1 MILFSHDDRE
11 RWLNLNFTE
20 IYVLLNADE
29 YETLQ
34 PRVQALN
41 SNPAVRRGLFNITAV
56 QRGKE
61 VNRILP
67 NSIKEMLTGFNV
79 IVRLVDGIHGIY
91 TYGVGMLNT
100 LADDAVWSAEFER
113 FAKDVCQKN
122 IDQLS
127 IIHSRRSPSAMFARK
142 LMDVNNMRSQLFK
155 QALDGSLIVDG
166 DSSVVLRKE
175 FRNMSSA
182 ECSLKVIQSAV
193 DASLPDAISVT
204 RNISPGNIRVCVCK
218 EGKYIYFD
226 FSNRKMTK
234 RVRFSEVNQTFLYAA
249 VLYATKTGKRFGPS
263 DFSGMRDTRND
274 TILGNLPKNSTVDWM
289 EMLYRDLMDVS
300 NEDALK
306 LGFKTLFRNM
316 SNGGNN
322 VAKSHLINSLAEQFT
337 VFDGSALKKCI
348 LDLEEDEGE
357 EKRYYKVGIDPEEII
372 WQIPPKE

>member
-1 MILFSHDDRE
+1 MILYSHNDPK
-11 RWLNLNFTE
+11 RWLNLNFAE

-41 SNPAVRRGLFNITAV
+41 NNPAVRRGLFNITAV

-61 VNRILP
+61 MNSALP
-67 NSIKEMLTGFNV
+67 DSIKEMLAQFNV
-79 IVRLVDGIHGIY
+79 IVRLVDSIHGIY
-91 TYGVGMLNT
+91 TYGIGSLNT
-100 LADDAVWSAEFER
+100 SANDATWDAEFER
-113 FAKDVCQKN
+113 FVKDVCQKN

-127 IIHSRRSPSAMFARK
+127 IIHSRRSPSAMFVRK
-142 LMDVNNMRSQLFK
+142 LMEVKDLRSQLFK

-166 DSSVVLRKE
+166 DSGVVLRKE

-182 ECSLKVIQSAV
+182 ECCLKVIQSAV

-204 RNISPGNIRVCVCK
+204 RNISPENIRVCVCK

-226 FSNRKMTK
+226 FSTGKMTK
-234 RVRFSEVNQTFLYAA
+234 RVRFSDVNQTFLYAA

-263 DFSGMRDTRND
+263 DFCGMRDTRND

-316 SNGGNN
+316 SNEGKN
-322 VAKSHLINSLAEQFT
+322 VAKSHLRDSLATQFT
-337 VFDGSALKKCI
+337 VFDSFTLKKCM
-348 LDLEEDEGE
+348 LDIEAPDDEK
-357 EKRYYKVGIDPEEII
+357 KRYYKVGIDPEEII